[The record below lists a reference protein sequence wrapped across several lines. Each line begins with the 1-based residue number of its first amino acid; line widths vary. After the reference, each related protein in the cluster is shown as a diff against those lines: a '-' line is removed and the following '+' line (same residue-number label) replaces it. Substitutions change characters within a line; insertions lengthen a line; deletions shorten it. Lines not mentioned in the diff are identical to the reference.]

1 MDAEIEVKKEE
12 KTKRKS
18 NIELLRII
26 CIIMIIAHHYT
37 IHGGLGQYYTLG
49 ENIGKFGFSVKK

>member
-1 MDAEIEVKKEE
+1 MGTEIEVKKEE

-37 IHGGLGQYYTLG
+37 IHGGLG
-49 ENIGKFGFSVKK
+49 